1 MWSVMS
7 STSFTCSRE
16 ICGDFWEYY
25 YYYSPWDGPSIRSW
39 TSPDSSINF
48 LDVPITVN
56 KCLLDIACN
65 QLISIHLNVEFIEVP
80 VPLAPLYI
88 PLQRPLQMGLI
99 NSLSSHPSIASDHSS
114 SGQQHP
120 DRRTDNRTGVESTAI
135 QGVCLPLD
143 MRFAIFCVVRLLWSL
158 EGSIGECRYWH
169 IEVVQVHC

>member
-1 MWSVMS
+1 MYVQITQINPVGSDVICDVLHILYLFKRDLWGFLGILLLL
-7 STSFTCSRE
+7 FTLE
-16 ICGDFWEYY
+16 W
-25 YYYSPWDGPSIRSW
+25 GPSIRSW
-39 TSPDSSINF
+39 TSPDSSIQF

-80 VPLAPLYI
+80 VPLAPLSV

-99 NSLSSHPSIASDHSS
+99 NSLSIHPSIALDHSS
-114 SGQQHP
+114 AGQQHP

-143 MRFAIFCVVRLLWSL
+143 MGFAIF
-158 EGSIGECRYWH
+158 
-169 IEVVQVHC
+169 